1 MIKEKRNWFS
11 LKIWLFLFFLW
22 ISFFSYQYA
31 WGSPQGGTISAGQA
45 VISQSGGTTTIQEL
59 TNSAIINWNSF
70 NIGAGQL
77 VQFLQPGALS
87 AILNRVIGGNPSL
100 IFGTLKSNGIIFL
113 INPNGILFGQGSEI
127 DTGSFISSTLNIT
140 NQDFL
145 NGDYTFNQISTL
157 PPSFIV
163 NQGTIQ
169 ARDGGS
175 VVLLAPFVYNG
186 GTIIANLGE
195 IGLGAA
201 THAVLSYDSSGL
213 MNLVL
218 SNPAGVPQDVTM
230 TQQAYTAIL
239 QQVVNDKGL
248 LPATQV
254 IKRNGKIVLTNAA
267 GTLVNAGIIEANG
280 ASNLNAGSI
289 TLNSTQGT
297 DLLTNSLIS
306 ANGEGS
312 DSNGGSITINSQ
324 GITNF
329 ESGAEIEAEGGAS
342 GNGGRVEVSDKTGGV
357 IDGLVDTLAS
367 NGETGE
373 FIIDP
378 TNITIIDA
386 SSGGT
391 LDSNLPSIT
400 YATSDSGSDTV
411 SVGALESETSN
422 ILLQAAN
429 SITIDNLTGSPANG
443 SIILQNNVSMT
454 MQTQTGNIVFLNTS
468 NSIAASGTGTLTIN
482 AGTTA
487 GSGGSAV
494 IGNLTIAAGGPAPP
508 PGGPPPPPTI
518 QITADG
524 NISIGSLNGG
534 NGSVVI
540 SSNTGSITDNTGG
553 TATNITAPSAALTG
567 PGGIGTDT
575 DPVSVNLTG
584 TLTASSTNSDILI
597 SSVGNLLLNT
607 VNAGDGNIYITSGGE
622 ITNGAPPPPPGG
634 SPVTNLTAGAVF
646 LEAASCIGTSG
657 APVTTSANYALTLE
671 TNNSST
677 APIYVND
684 SSPLNYLT
692 VNTNNSS
699 SAVNFNNGAQSLSFS
714 SGVLNAN
721 ASGTSINFDN
731 TGGNIEV
738 GTINTG
744 AMGSVLSASGSINP
758 STSSSNVASS
768 QISLTAG
775 AGIGTASSLPVSASS
790 LTATVTGAA
799 DPISISDSASLNFL
813 NVSANNGNISISG
826 SNGSFSFTG
835 SGIDTISAD
844 LPGTDLYFAN
854 SGGGIENTGTGVS
867 VVSKIL
873 SLSASSGIGTSSQPL
888 LTQTSGKYLS
898 ANTTNSGAS
907 IFISESDA
915 LSYLVLSTNN
925 GNVNFQ
931 DNGSSLSFTGGTTD
945 TLSANFPKASVSFS
959 NTGGSILNSGSSAN
973 IFTCSLTLSA
983 SSGIGTS
990 SQPLL
995 TQTGSPNQDGNL
1007 SVSVTGASAGIWV
1020 NETNSLVNLS
1030 AGSAGGSVAI
1040 NFNNGTQSL
1049 TFLSGV
1055 LNAAANAGG
1064 TSLFF
1069 TNTEGNI
1076 AVGTINSGASV
1087 ELQAPNGAILSSSS
1101 SSSINAGIT
1110 SLVAG
1115 TGIGTSSLPIVTNAN
1130 VLVLDTSGGNSAP
1143 IYVNDSSAVAF
1154 LVVDSQNGNIGIN
1167 FGSGLSQSISFTGTT
1182 DLLNASIPAG
1192 TSFVFDNLGNI
1203 VLNSVTGGS
1212 GSGDLT
1218 ELIATDGSILGSGTG
1233 TNLTAPAATL
1243 IANGS
1248 IGTPAAPVT
1257 TSIGDL
1263 TEAEATNGGI
1273 DLSNSGNLLISSACS
1288 AGTGNNLVIQTTG
1301 NLTIGGSISAPNTAA
1316 LISTGGSVIMGSGAP
1331 PVSADTAA
1339 FQAAAGIG
1347 TSALPITT
1355 LASQLT
1361 AYNTSSG
1368 GIYIDNT
1375 GNLSIDDYYFGIGS
1389 GIRNNASSGIIDI
1402 TNNGSINIP
1411 LGIAGKGIFASGGG
1425 NIILDA
1431 VGSSSDITA
1440 GSGGKGT
1447 AAESLGGNIQFTAGQ
1462 DIYLGENYKANLRT
1476 NSCPSAPCPGTITL
1490 SAGRNITLD
1499 NGTKVVSGN
1508 GNITLTTTSGSITL
1522 QNGSRVCSQDI
1533 GNISLDAGT
1542 NLLIQSGSRI
1552 CTDTKVVSCP
1562 TGNCAMNLTAADN
1575 ITIDN
1580 ARLISCGTGNI
1591 AAASTTGSITLQNGS
1606 RVCSQ
1611 DIGNISLDA
1620 GTNLLIQSGSRI
1632 CTDINIVSCPTGNC
1646 AMNLTAAD
1654 NITIDGA
1661 QLLSCKNGSINLTA
1675 GTGGDITIENA
1686 NLYSCSGGNI
1696 TLTAGLNICFEQ
1708 TPPPPGPKPPAPPFL
1723 STSGNVSLT
1732 ATSGDIL
1739 QSGTNQAV
1747 ICANILNLTAG
1758 GRVGVDDP
1766 PSSDPP
1772 LTNPPPADDQDL
1784 YTCVNTLNANISGGM
1799 VLDNLKSLTI
1809 GTVKTGSDTDIIA
1822 NGSILSDGIV
1832 SSGDISL
1839 IAAGSILDITND
1851 TQTDFTGTSV
1861 TLISGGTIGT
1871 AADPVTVN
1879 ILNGSLTAAG
1889 EGEINGISVNLR
1901 GAMPSNSFNLL
1912 YLNYPLSPGL
1922 VLFNNHLISLSND
1935 YLQAV
1940 FQESP
1945 YFYSFTQAFLY
1956 QSNNSYLLYYQNN
1969 GLYVLKPNWMWKP
1982 FSRKHKK
1989 K

>member
-1 MIKEKRNWFS
+1 MLKAGKR
-11 LKIWLFLFFLW
+11 LKIVLTFLLCLGFSFLLQ
-22 ISFFSYQYA
+22 SSA
-31 WGSPQGGTISAGQA
+31 SASPQGGTLSAGQA
-45 VISQSGGTTTIQEL
+45 VISQNGGTTTIQEL

-77 VQFLQPGALS
+77 VQFLQPEALS
-87 AILNRVIGGNPSL
+87 AILNRVIGVDPSV

-157 PPSFIV
+157 PASFIV

-169 ARDGGS
+169 AGGGGS
-175 VVLLAPFVYNG
+175 VVLFAPFVYNG
-186 GTIIANLGE
+186 GTIIANLGD

-218 SNPAGVPQDVTM
+218 SSPSGVPQDVEI

-239 QQVVNDKGL
+239 EQVVNDKGL

-289 TLNSTQGT
+289 TLNSTQAT

-391 LDSNLPSIT
+391 LDPNLPNIT
-400 YATSDSGSDTV
+400 YPTPDSGGDTV

-1233 TNLTAPAATL
+1233 TNLTAPAVTL

-1522 QNGSRVCSQDI
+1522 QNGSRVCSADI

-1591 AAASTTGSITLQNGS
+1591 AVTSTTGSITIQNKGV
-1606 RVCSQ
+1606 VCSA

-1646 AMNLTAAD
+1646 AMTLTAAD

-1675 GTGGDITIENA
+1675 GTAGDITIENA

-1940 FQESP
+1940 FQENP

>member
-1 MIKEKRNWFS
+1 MIKEKRNQFS
-11 LKIWLFLFFLW
+11 LEIWVFLLFLW

-31 WGSPQGGTISAGQA
+31 WGSPQGGTVSAGQA
-45 VISQSGGTTTIQEL
+45 VISQSGGTTMIQEL

-186 GTIIANLGE
+186 GTIIANLGD

-201 THAVLSYDSSGL
+201 THAVLSYDKEGL

-218 SNPAGVPQDVTM
+218 SNPAGVPQNVTM

-254 IKRNGKIVLTNAA
+254 KEVKGKIELRTANKSWMKRDVENRFGAVGRNRVSTGLWDTSGGIVIPNIS

-289 TLNSTQGT
+289 TLNSTQAT

-622 ITNGAPPPPPGG
+622 ITNGAPAPPPGG

-1233 TNLTAPAATL
+1233 TNLTAPAVTL

-1462 DIYLGENYKANLRT
+1462 DIYLGENRNNTNLFT

-1522 QNGSRVCSQDI
+1522 QNGSRVCSADI

-1552 CTDTKVVSCP
+1552 CTDTKV
-1562 TGNCAMNLTAADN
+1562 
-1575 ITIDN
+1575 
-1580 ARLISCGTGNI
+1580 
-1591 AAASTTGSITLQNGS
+1591 
-1606 RVCSQ
+1606 
-1611 DIGNISLDA
+1611 
-1620 GTNLLIQSGSRI
+1620 
-1632 CTDINIVSCPTGNC
+1632 VSCPTGNC

-1784 YTCVNTLNANISGGM
+1784 YTYVNTLNANISGGM

-1809 GTVKTGSDTDIIA
+1809 GTVTTGSDTDIIA

-1879 ILNGSLTAAG
+1879 ILNGSLTAVG
-1889 EGEINGISVNLR
+1889 EGETNGISVNLR
-1901 GAMPSNSFNLL
+1901 GTVPSNSFNLL

-1922 VLFNNHLISLSND
+1922 VLFNNHLISVSND

-1940 FQESP
+1940 FQENP